1 MRRIGFKFLGIAF
14 WIVINAYVASPIF
27 GLILFMNGVWAKRG
41 MLMLDLQIVA
51 IMLTSLIT
59 AMSNAS
65 EEKPLGGSCLLRVY
79 FCIHALLCSMKI
91 LEIFYTTIW

>member
-1 MRRIGFKFLGIAF
+1 
-14 WIVINAYVASPIF
+14 
-27 GLILFMNGVWAKRG
+27 MNGVWTKRG

-79 FCIHALLCSMKI
+79 FCISCTVVF
-91 LEIFYTTIW
+91 LEDFGNFLHKTIW